1 MANVNVTPNDLAEFT
16 EDDSNPEPP
25 NYADMTAAERQVL
38 TLQKLDH
45 LATKFDAYD
54 ELIGSGI
61 EQIQGV
67 LQAAENN
74 PMIRNMLGL

>member
-1 MANVNVTPNDLAEFT
+1 MTNVNVTPNDLAEFT
-16 EDDSNPEPP
+16 ANDTNPEQQ

-38 TLQKLDH
+38 TLQKLDY

>member
-1 MANVNVTPNDLAEFT
+1 MNDVTVTPNDLAEFT
-16 EDDSNPEPP
+16 ANDTNPEQP
-25 NYADMTAAERQVL
+25 NYGDMTSAERQVL

-45 LATKFDAYD
+45 LAAKFDAYD

-67 LQAAENN
+67 LKAAENN